1 MVIQEK
7 LNFLV
12 ENKDTGEVKYPHV
25 YKLFHDL
32 ENYQEK
38 KVFEIWMEK
47 IAEPISVRIDYI
59 KEYCDEE
66 EKKEKGKRGQCD
78 LMIALFTVYKKL
90 KEKPYLCHCNTDSC
104 FIKNNPFNNK
114 PILEYEYYNYT
125 SLHSLFWGYRSFPLD
140 SNVDEENKRYKT
152 CLEQMFIHLDIL
164 GNSINYINAI
174 RIGFYDFDYTPVT
187 EIQKSDLDCAYLERF
202 ISSIAD
208 KRRKKPELYID
219 ESTISIVKE
228 NFHTEFWE
236 LENEFYILAKD
247 IIFNKDTEVNKPT
260 NEVITQ
266 VIQNPNNSKDENIF
280 EKEPYYQLFQQIIN
294 DNFNSKMLV
303 TYISKI
309 LEDDYQILSL
319 REEFNFFFGKSA
331 ESIVDDICES
341 KKRYTDTQAEQIS
354 LVSNHLEI
362 ILAYFESDKQITP
375 LFIEKVTL
383 FRDKIPCL
391 STILD
396 IITKND
402 SKKIK
407 DVENNLSK
415 VWMYNQLIDILEKLP
430 LFQDKEC
437 IKQQNEMI
445 DNYITKLNIEKKS
458 IDVYQNDRENLINEI
473 ISDINAILDKP
484 KKKNVIVE
492 EENNTDI
499 RQFPEERVVL
509 KSISK
514 KEIPKVEI
522 DIEAFKVYFKYDFTQ
537 NKDGE
542 SGFDKLINDM
552 RGDLNGY
559 NKKEIVALACLIHRS
574 GNIHSSKYTT
584 VFSKW
589 LRNFCALINVDI
601 PTSKPNQ
608 VEDEII
614 RLKDKYYYL
623 FS

>member
-1 MVIQEK
+1 MGIKEK

-12 ENKDTGEVKYPHV
+12 ENKDSLEVKYPHV

-66 EKKEKGKRGQCD
+66 EKKGKRGKCD

-140 SNVDEENKRYKT
+140 SNVDEENKRYKA
-152 CLEQMFIHLDIL
+152 CLKQMFEVLDSSS
-164 GNSINYINAI
+164 NSFNSLNAI
-174 RIGFYDFDYTPVT
+174 RNGFYDFNYTPVK

-208 KRRKKPELYID
+208 KRRKNPKLYID
-219 ESTISIVKE
+219 ESAISIVKQ
-228 NFHTEFWE
+228 NFHAEFLE

-280 EKEPYYQLFQQIIN
+280 EKEPYYRLYQQIIN
-294 DNFNSKMLV
+294 DNFNNKMLV

-319 REEFNFFFGKSA
+319 REEFNFFFDKLG
-331 ESIVDDICES
+331 ESIVDNISKS

-391 STILD
+391 SKILD
-396 IITKND
+396 IITKNN

-473 ISDINAILDKP
+473 ILDINSIINKT
-484 KKKNVIVE
+484 KKNDIIVIE
-492 EENNTDI
+492 EKKDSIIDEH
-499 RQFPEERVVL
+499 EE
-509 KSISK
+509 IY
-514 KEIPKVEI
+514 KEIQKKLNNYISYNGIEKYKKIINYKINSTDFSNIDGRCFLVMKSGIDRDILRFTECFNLTRKEAEKIFKTKDKKPISLNPKDSVSI
-522 DIEAFKVYFKYDFTQ
+522 NMLDPSDFE
-537 NKDGE
+537 K
-542 SGFDKLINDM
+542 
-552 RGDLNGY
+552 
-559 NKKEIVALACLIHRS
+559 
-574 GNIHSSKYTT
+574 
-584 VFSKW
+584 
-589 LRNFCALINVDI
+589 ALIEVRNKCLHKI
-601 PTSKPNQ
+601 NPEKFKLL
-608 VEDEII
+608 E
-614 RLKDKYYYL
+614 K
-623 FS
+623 